1 VVNPLT
7 GTGINP
13 KWDFTSSGTTAGNPN
28 AFVTAA
34 KVSSVG
40 APTGSQDI
48 DWVDLKNLVGSLAQ
62 QVYRTDT
69 RLGQPPASVSKGF
82 HHTFEVSVLKLS
94 FQVHPWLS
102 QYIRQVFCEILL
114 ANSPFHIVAAAH
126 PSPSFRFLWVFS
138 VNTNGS
144 GDNMVGQSVH
154 TIDLGYLRNHLELYF
169 MYEVDFL
176 SNI

>member
-1 VVNPLT
+1 MVNPLT

-34 KVSSVG
+34 KVSSIG

-126 PSPSFRFLWVFS
+126 P
-138 VNTNGS
+138 
-144 GDNMVGQSVH
+144 
-154 TIDLGYLRNHLELYF
+154 
-169 MYEVDFL
+169 
-176 SNI
+176 